1 MIDGDKI
8 KVLEFNVRF
17 GDPECEPLMMRFE
30 SDLAET
36 LLAAAEGNVARAS
49 IRLSPRSAVAVVLA
63 SGGYPGDYRKGI
75 AITGLERIE
84 GNVPSEIKVK
94 WAMNKIR
101 VKVFH
106 AGTALR
112 DGQLVTDGGRVLT
125 VTAMAPELAVAV
137 DAAYQVAEMIE
148 FEGRHFRRD
157 IARRA
162 LAGASSAGGAT
173 AV

>member
-1 MIDGDKI
+1 M
-8 KVLEFNVRF
+8 
-17 GDPECEPLMMRFE
+17 
-30 SDLAET
+30 
-36 LLAAAEGNVARAS
+36 
-49 IRLSPRSAVAVVLA
+49 LA

-75 AITGLERIE
+75 AIAGLERIE

-125 VTAMAPELAVAV
+125 VTAMAPELGVAV
-137 DAAYQVAEMIE
+137 DAAYEVAEMIE
-148 FEGRHFRRD
+148 FEGRQFRRD
-157 IARRA
+157 IAHRA
-162 LAGASSAGGAT
+162 LTRASSA
-173 AV
+173 V